1 MGANRISMEF
11 RMIELLQRDNVI
23 RFPVERTEK
32 AKQDEAMRV
41 YEAARAAWY
50 AAHGTVQPTFDG
62 GY

>member
-1 MGANRISMEF
+1 
-11 RMIELLQRDNVI
+11 MIELLQRDNVI